1 MKIQGTRRSGAE
13 NQESDM
19 PGRIEPIEVTIYRV
33 DPTLPLPRYATP
45 GAVGFDLLCREETT
59 VAPGEIAM
67 LPGNVVVH
75 TPAGYALLVLP
86 RSSTA
91 RRTGLIFPHGAGVID
106 QDYCGP
112 DDEILIQV
120 QNTRPDPVTVPRGER
135 VAQGL
140 FVPVA
145 IAHWREIERPDG
157 PSRGGFG
164 STR

>member
-1 MKIQGTRRSGAE
+1 
-13 NQESDM
+13 M
-19 PGRIEPIEVTIYRV
+19 PEPIEPIEVTIYRV

-45 GAVGFDLLCREETT
+45 GSVGFDLLCREETA

-75 TPAGYALLVLP
+75 TPPGYALLIIP

-91 RRTGLIFPHGAGVID
+91 RRTGLVFPHSAGVID
-106 QDYCGP
+106 QDYRGP

-120 QNTRPDPVTVPRGER
+120 LNTRTAPVTVPRGEC

-145 IAHWREIERPDG
+145 IARWREIDRPDG